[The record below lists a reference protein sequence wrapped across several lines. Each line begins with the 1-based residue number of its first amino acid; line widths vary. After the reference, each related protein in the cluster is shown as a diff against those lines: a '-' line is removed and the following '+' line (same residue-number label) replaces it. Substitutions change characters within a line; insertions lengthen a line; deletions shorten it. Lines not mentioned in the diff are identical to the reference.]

1 MLKGNIIPTVLSAL
15 LLVLVLVNIVLS
27 LGNQSVQADVGE
39 RQQMI
44 AQTMQL
50 ETLHRQV
57 VAVLA
62 NLAIKSNDVQLR
74 ALLASIGIDLGA
86 KQEPPAPTK

>member
-1 MLKGNIIPTVLSAL
+1 MPKGNIIPTVLSAL

-27 LGNQSVQADVGE
+27 LGNQSVQAEVGE

-62 NLAIKSNDVQLR
+62 NLAIKSNDEQLK